1 MRDESAQRVM
11 RKDPQGKDYLNYQC
25 EHCSKYFFTPAKLTG
40 TYYNTV
46 FEKSLFSLIFDGFP
60 TLGKKKIVVVMIIS
74 SFGFPSLVASFN
86 TERVWNE

>member
-46 FEKSLFSLIFDGFP
+46 FENHYL
-60 TLGKKKIVVVMIIS
+60 V
-74 SFGFPSLVASFN
+74 SF
-86 TERVWNE
+86 